1 MSCYGPHIDILNIA
15 QRSKYRV
22 VLIAQLHFTLMY
34 NFINFQHWHFHLSTA
49 CASSITFLEKIDP
62 MEMSMMQDT
71 PVWQKMANPEY
82 ICAYVHSLALL
93 DTRLHAR

>member
-1 MSCYGPHIDILNIA
+1 
-15 QRSKYRV
+15 
-22 VLIAQLHFTLMY
+22 
-34 NFINFQHWHFHLSTA
+34 LSTA

-62 MEMSMMQDT
+62 MEMSVMQDT